1 MKAMPS
7 VLVVDDDDI
16 SRRLVSSALT
26 VEGFSLTQ
34 SASGEEAIRILK
46 RGCDKFSLVVTD
58 ALMQDG
64 DGFDLCRRM
73 KAHDVWRY
81 IPVIIVSSLGE
92 THDVVRGLEAGADD
106 YVAKPV
112 VPSVLRARA
121 RVLIGIH
128 NRYRELAG
136 QDEPQVGAN
145 VLKARI
151 VRAATEAGLSARER
165 EVLDLIMLGR
175 TSDQVA
181 AVLGT
186 ATRTAKFH
194 ISNILRKLGLDSRN
208 ELPRL
213 LL

>member
-1 MKAMPS
+1 MPS

-16 SRRLVSSALT
+16 ARRLVSSALT
-26 VEGFSLTQ
+26 VEGYSLTQ
-34 SASGEEAIRILK
+34 AASGAEAVSFLK
-46 RGCDKFSLVVTD
+46 GGSINFSLVVTD

-106 YVAKPV
+106 YVAKPIV
-112 VPSVLRARA
+112 ASVLRARA
-121 RVLIGIH
+121 RALIGVR

-136 QDEPQVGAN
+136 HEAPDVGAN
-145 VLKARI
+145 VLRSRL
-151 VRAATEAGLSARER
+151 VRAATDAGLSAREC
-165 EVLDLIMLGR
+165 EVLDLIMMGR
-175 TSDQVA
+175 TSEQVA
-181 AVLGT
+181 SVLGT
-186 ATRTAKFH
+186 APRTAKFH
-194 ISNILRKLGLDSRN
+194 ISNILRKLGLESRN